1 MARKNKPV
9 SVEIIEQDQDVSE
22 VKVNKVSLGLINE
35 HDGVEITFHD
45 GRKSTVADFDEGV
58 SRLIADYNLH
68 H

>member
-9 SVEIIEQDQDVSE
+9 SVEIIEQNDTLSE
-22 VKVNKVSLGLINE
+22 VKVNKVSLGFIDE
-35 HDGVEITFHD
+35 HEGVVITFHD
-45 GRKSTVADFDEGV
+45 GRKSAVPDFDEGV